1 MIPHDWFYV
10 SYLSSFFRFLSRRVK
25 LSTGTWRRLCSL
37 LFPESLFFASFKVIF
52 ICSSFLA
59 SLHGLS
65 LCVVVVLLWFTYHF
79 IRDFVIVND
88 LDIIVVLGRVAT
100 EDPVRVDSLKLF
112 VSLVYINRV
121 AQIHALFTKLH
132 LPIRMLL
139 LKELELM
146 LETGFKLLKLT
157 LSSDLCFCE
166 VSSVNQMV

>member
-1 MIPHDWFYV
+1 M
-10 SYLSSFFRFLSRRVK
+10 
-25 LSTGTWRRLCSL
+25 
-37 LFPESLFFASFKVIF
+37 
-52 ICSSFLA
+52 
-59 SLHGLS
+59 
-65 LCVVVVLLWFTYHF
+65 
-79 IRDFVIVND
+79 
-88 LDIIVVLGRVAT
+88 
-100 EDPVRVDSLKLF
+100 RVDSLKLF